1 LPALENWVEKGVDP
15 TGNQIVTDTV
25 GVPGRTRPLCLYPT
39 WPKYRGSGDLNAA
52 ASFSCVD
59 ERSSQ

>member
-1 LPALENWVEKGVDP
+1 VDP
-15 TGNQIVTDTV
+15 ARNQIVTDTV

-39 WPKYRGSGDLNAA
+39 WPKYGGRGDVNAA

-59 ERSSQ
+59 E

>member
-1 LPALENWVEKGVDP
+1 VWDQLPALENWVEKGVDP
-15 TGNQIVTDTV
+15 ANSQIVTDTV

-39 WPKYRGSGDLNAA
+39 WPRYRSGDLNTA

-59 ERSSQ
+59 K